1 MRTLSRKQ
9 IITIILTIIVVGFG
23 LFLIINNQEKIVT
36 PKTPV
41 LDKETVELDHTVI
54 GTSIEGRDIEA
65 YTYQS
70 ASERSHLIFVGG
82 IHGGYEWNTVILAYS
97 LIDYLNE
104 KPEDIPNGVTVT
116 IIPSANPD
124 GVYEII
130 GKEGRFEVA
139 NVPQGIDTSPGRFN
153 ARQVDLNRNFNCK
166 WSPEGNWRGN
176 SVSTGSGP
184 FSEPESVAIRDF
196 VIKNNPDA
204 VVFWHSQA
212 NTVYA
217 SECENG
223 IIPETLDIMNLYATA
238 ANYNSVEKF
247 DAYEVNGDAEGW
259 LASIGV
265 PAITVE
271 LETHETVE
279 WERNLSG
286 VKAIFEYFNQ
296 KVTIEREAV
305 IENYIRNN
313 ISELSSESEVLG
325 GTFYV
330 TNIQFNQDNS
340 GLVEY
345 EDGHI
350 ALVADFTYS
359 FNDGEPQVKL
369 SNVRD
374 LSF

>member
-1 MRTLSRKQ
+1 
-9 IITIILTIIVVGFG
+9 
-23 LFLIINNQEKIVT
+23 
-36 PKTPV
+36 
-41 LDKETVELDHTVI
+41 
-54 GTSIEGRDIEA
+54 
-65 YTYQS
+65 
-70 ASERSHLIFVGG
+70 
-82 IHGGYEWNTVILAYS
+82 
-97 LIDYLNE
+97 
-104 KPEDIPNGVTVT
+104 
-116 IIPSANPD
+116 
-124 GVYEII
+124 
-130 GKEGRFEVA
+130 EGRFEVA

-196 VIKNNPDA
+196 VLKNNPDA

-359 FNDGEPQVKL
+359 FNDGEPQVTL